1 MATIGFIGLGN
12 MGAPM
17 AANLLKAQHRIV
29 GYDIAAAARDTLAAG
44 GGHVC
49 AGIAEAAAAGDIII
63 TMLPA
68 GPQVRE
74 VYLGPDGVLAHARAG
89 ALLIDCSTIDVET
102 ARAVAAAAAA
112 KGLQML
118 DAPVSG
124 GVIGAEAGTLT
135 FMVGGEP
142 AAFARAEPVLQA
154 MGRTIVHAGP
164 SGAGQTAKI
173 CNNMI
178 LAVSMIAVC
187 EGFALAEKLGLPAQ
201 TLFDICSKSTSQC
214 WAMTGYCPV
223 PGPVP
228 AAPSNRA
235 YAPGFTAANM
245 LKDLRLAQQAAGATA
260 AATPLG
266 AAAANLYQL
275 YVDSGGGPLDFSGIM
290 QFLRRP
296 GPTATIKN

>member
-17 AANLLKAQHRIV
+17 AANLLKAGHQV
-29 GYDIAAAARDTLAAG
+29 TGYDIVASARAALAQQGGRAAASA
-44 GGHVC
+44 
-49 AGIAEAAAAGDIII
+49 AEAAAAGEIVI

-74 VYLGPDGVLAHARAG
+74 VYLGPEGVIARAQPG

-102 ARAVAAAAAA
+102 ARAVAAMAADSQF
-112 KGLQML
+112 LMV

-135 FMVGGEP
+135 FMVGGEV
-142 AAFARAEPVLQA
+142 AAFARAEPVLKA

-164 SGAGQTAKI
+164 AGNGQSAKI

-178 LAVSMIAVC
+178 LGASMIAVC
-187 EGFALAEKLGLPAQ
+187 EGLALAEKLGLSVQ

-228 AAPSNRA
+228 AAPSNRG

-275 YVDSGGGPLDFSGIM
+275 FVDSGAGGLDFSGIM
-290 QFLRRP
+290 RFLRQNSD
-296 GPTATIKN
+296 A

>member
-17 AANLLKAQHRIV
+17 AANLLTAGHQVV
-29 GYDIAAAARDTLAAG
+29 GYDVVASAGAALAQKGGRAVAG
-44 GGHVC
+44 
-49 AGIAEAAAAGDIII
+49 APEAAAAGEIVI

-68 GPQVRE
+68 GPQVRQ
-74 VYLGPDGVLAHARAG
+74 VYLGPDGIIARARPG

-102 ARAVAAAAAA
+102 ARAVAASAADS
-112 KGLQML
+112 GFEML

-135 FMVGGEP
+135 FMVGGE
-142 AAFARAEPVLQA
+142 ASAFARGESILQA
-154 MGRTIVHAGP
+154 MGKTIVHAGP
-164 SGAGQTAKI
+164 AGNGQTAKI

-178 LAVSMIAVC
+178 LGASMIAVC

-201 TLFDICSKSTSQC
+201 TLFDIASKSTSQC
-214 WAMTGYCPV
+214 WAMTSYCPV

-228 AAPSNRA
+228 AAPSNRG
-235 YAPGFTAANM
+235 YAPGFTAAMM

-266 AAAANLYQL
+266 AAAANLYQMF
-275 YVDSGGGPLDFSGIM
+275 VDGGDGQLDFSGIM
-290 QFLRRP
+290 RFLRRQSL
-296 GPTATIKN
+296 A

>member
-17 AANLLKAQHRIV
+17 AANLLKAGHQVI
-29 GYDIAAAARDTLAAG
+29 GYDLVASARAALEERGGRAAASA
-44 GGHVC
+44 
-49 AGIAEAAAAGDIII
+49 AEAAAAGEIVI

-74 VYLGPDGVLAHARAG
+74 VYLGPDGIIARAKPD

-102 ARAVAAAAAA
+102 ARAVAANA
-112 KGLQML
+112 GESQLLML

-135 FMVGGEP
+135 FMVGGE
-142 AAFARAEPVLQA
+142 AAAYARAEPILQA
-154 MGRTIVHAGP
+154 MGRTIVHAG
-164 SGAGQTAKI
+164 SAGNGQSAKI

-178 LAVSMIAVC
+178 LGASMIAVC
-187 EGFALAEKLGLPAQ
+187 EGFVLAERLGLSVQ

-214 WAMTGYCPV
+214 WAMTGYCPA

-228 AAPSNRA
+228 AAPSNRG

-245 LKDLRLAQQAAGATA
+245 LKDLRLAQQAAGTTAT
-260 AATPLG
+260 ATPLG
-266 AAAANLYQL
+266 AAAANLYQMF
-275 YVDSGGGPLDFSGIM
+275 VDSGAGGLDFSGIM
-290 QFLRRP
+290 RFINLQESNR
-296 GPTATIKN
+296 

>member
-17 AANLLKAQHRIV
+17 AANLLKAGHQV
-29 GYDIAAAARDTLAAG
+29 TGYDIVASARDALVQKGGHAAASA
-44 GGHVC
+44 
-49 AGIAEAAAAGDIII
+49 AEAAAAGDIVI

-74 VYLGPDGVLAHARAG
+74 VYLGPDGVIARAKPN
-89 ALLIDCSTIDVET
+89 ALLIDCSTIDVDT
-102 ARAVAAAAAA
+102 ARAVAATA
-112 KGLQML
+112 GESQLVML

-135 FMVGGEP
+135 FMVGGEV
-142 AAFARAEPVLQA
+142 AAYTRAEPILQA

-164 SGAGQTAKI
+164 AGSGQTAKI

-178 LAVSMIAVC
+178 LGASMIAVC

-228 AAPSNRA
+228 AAPANRG

-245 LKDLRLAQQAAGATA
+245 LKDLRLAQQAAGTTAT
-260 AATPLG
+260 ATPLG

-275 YVDSGGGPLDFSGIM
+275 AADAGADGLDFSSIFRLIRKPQGKI
-290 QFLRRP
+290 
-296 GPTATIKN
+296 

>member
-1 MATIGFIGLGN
+1 MARIGFIGLGN

-17 AANLLKAQHRIV
+17 AANLLKAQHRV
-29 GYDIAAAARDTLAAG
+29 TGFDLAAKALSALADKGGHAAASG
-44 GGHVC
+44 P
-49 AGIAEAAAAGDIII
+49 EAAAAGDIVI

-74 VYLGPDGVLAHARAG
+74 VYLGPDGILARARRG

-102 ARAVAAAAAA
+102 ARAVAATAAES
-112 KGLQML
+112 GLQML

-124 GVIGAEAGTLT
+124 GVIGAGAGGPPSR
-135 FMVGGEP
+135 GGAEP
-142 AAFARAEPVLQA
+142 AALARGEPILQA

-164 SGAGQTAKI
+164 SGNGQTAKI

-178 LAVSMIAVC
+178 LGASMIAVC
-187 EGFALAEKLGLPAQ
+187 EGFALGEKLGLPAQ

-228 AAPSNRA
+228 AAPSNRG

-245 LKDLRLAQQAAGATA
+245 LKDLRLAQQAAGVTG
-260 AATPLG
+260 AATPVG
-266 AAAANLYQL
+266 ALAVNLYQL
-275 YVDSGGGPLDFSGIM
+275 FVNSGGGPRDFSGIM
-290 QFLRRP
+290 RFINSIESR
-296 GPTATIKN
+296 G

>member
-1 MATIGFIGLGN
+1 MAKIGFIGLGN

-17 AANLLKAQHRIV
+17 AANLVKAQHHV
-29 GYDIAAAARDTLAAG
+29 TGFDLVAASVATLAENGGHAAASA
-44 GGHVC
+44 
-49 AGIAEAAAAGDIII
+49 AEATAAGDIVI

-68 GPQVRE
+68 GPQVRA
-74 VYLGPDGVLAHARAG
+74 VYLGPDGVIARAKPG
-89 ALLIDCSTIDVET
+89 ALLLDCSTIDVET
-102 ARAVAAAAAA
+102 ARLVAAEAAA

-124 GVIGAEAGTLT
+124 GTIGAAAATLT
-135 FMVGGEP
+135 FMVGGE
-142 AAFARAEPVLQA
+142 ASAFARAEPLLRA

-164 SGAGQTAKI
+164 SGNGQSAKI

-178 LAVSMIAVC
+178 LAASMIAVC

-201 TLFDICSKSTSQC
+201 TLFDICSTSTSQC

-228 AAPSNRA
+228 AAPSNRG
-235 YAPGFTAANM
+235 YAAGFTAANM

-275 YVDSGGGPLDFSGIM
+275 YVDGGAGGLDFSGIM
-290 QFLRRP
+290 QFIRRSEA
-296 GPTATIKN
+296 GK

>member
-17 AANLLKAQHRIV
+17 AANLLTAGHQVI
-29 GYDIAAAARDTLAAG
+29 GYDVVAGACAALAQKGGRAAASAP
-44 GGHVC
+44 
-49 AGIAEAAAAGDIII
+49 EAAAAGEIVI

-68 GPQVRE
+68 GPQVRQ
-74 VYLGPDGVLAHARAG
+74 VYLGPDGVIARARRG

-102 ARAVAAAAAA
+102 ARAVAAAA
-112 KGLQML
+112 GDSGFEML

-135 FMVGGEP
+135 FMVGGE
-142 AAFARAEPVLQA
+142 ASAFARGESILQA
-154 MGRTIVHAGP
+154 MGKTIVHAGP
-164 SGAGQTAKI
+164 AGNGQTAKI

-178 LAVSMIAVC
+178 LGASMIAVC

-201 TLFDICSKSTSQC
+201 TLFDIASKSTSQC
-214 WAMTGYCPV
+214 WAMTSYCPV

-228 AAPSNRA
+228 AAPSNRG
-235 YAPGFTAANM
+235 YAPGFTAAMM

-260 AATPLG
+260 AVTPLG
-266 AAAANLYQL
+266 AAAANLYQML
-275 YVDSGGGPLDFSGIM
+275 VDGGDGQLDFSGIM
-290 QFLRRP
+290 RFLRRQ
-296 GPTATIKN
+296 GSNA

>member
-17 AANLLKAQHRIV
+17 AANLVKAQHRV
-29 GYDIAAAARDTLAAG
+29 SGYDILAAPAAALAEQ
-44 GGHVC
+44 GGHR
-49 AGIAEAAAAGDIII
+49 AAEIAEAAAAGDIVI

-74 VYLGPDGVLAHARAG
+74 VYLGPGGVIANARPG

-102 ARAVAAAAAA
+102 ARMVAAEAAA
-112 KGLQML
+112 KGLAML

-124 GVIGAEAGTLT
+124 GTIGAAAATLT
-135 FMVGGEP
+135 FMVGGDA
-142 AAFARAEPVLQA
+142 AAFARGAPVLKA

-178 LAVSMIAVC
+178 LGASMIAVC
-187 EGFALAEKLGLPAQ
+187 EGFALAEKLGLSAQ
-201 TLFDICSKSTSQC
+201 TLFDICSTSTSQC

-228 AAPSNRA
+228 AAPSNRG

-245 LKDLRLAQQAAGATA
+245 LKDLRLAQQAAGMTA

-275 YVDSGGGPLDFSGIM
+275 YVDAGGGPLDFSGIM
-290 QFLRRP
+290 EFLRRP
-296 GPTATIKN
+296 PAGK

>member
-12 MGAPM
+12 MGGPM
-17 AANLLKAQHRIV
+17 AANLVKAQHRIA
-29 GYDIAAAARDTLAAG
+29 GYDIAAEARAALAEN
-44 GGHVC
+44 GGHAASGV
-49 AGIAEAAAAGDIII
+49 AEAASAGDIVI

-68 GPQVRE
+68 GPQVRA
-74 VYLGPDGVLAHARAG
+74 VYLGPDGIIAHARPG

-102 ARAVAAAAAA
+102 ARLVAATAAEQ
-112 KGLQML
+112 GLEML

-124 GVIGAEAGTLT
+124 GVIGAEAASLT

-142 AAFARAEPVLQA
+142 AAFARAEPVLKA

-164 SGAGQTAKI
+164 AGSGQTAKI

-178 LAVSMIAVC
+178 LAASMIAVC
-187 EGFALAEKLGLPAQ
+187 EGFALADKLGLPAQ

-228 AAPSNRA
+228 AAPSNRG
-235 YAPGFTAANM
+235 YAAGFTAANM

-275 YVDSGGGPLDFSGIM
+275 YVDSGGGALDFSGIM
-290 QFLRRP
+290 QLLRRP
-296 GPTATIKN
+296 KPGE

>member
-17 AANLLKAQHRIV
+17 AANLLKAQHRIA
-29 GYDIAAAARDTLAAG
+29 GYDVVAAARSALAEQ
-44 GGHVC
+44 GGHAA
-49 AGIAEAAAAGDIII
+49 AGIAEAAAAGDIVI

-74 VYLGPDGVLAHARAG
+74 VYFGPDGVLAHARPG

-102 ARAVAAAAAA
+102 ARVVAAAAAES
-112 KGLQML
+112 GRQML

-135 FMVGGEP
+135 FMVGGE
-142 AAFARAEPVLQA
+142 ADAFARGDPILQA

-164 SGAGQTAKI
+164 SGNGQTAKI

-178 LAVSMIAVC
+178 LGASMIAVC
-187 EGFALAEKLGLPAQ
+187 EGFALGEKLGLPAQ
-201 TLFDICSKSTSQC
+201 TLFDICSESTSQC

-223 PGPVP
+223 PGPV
-228 AAPSNRA
+228 
-235 YAPGFTAANM
+235 
-245 LKDLRLAQQAAGATA
+245 
-260 AATPLG
+260 
-266 AAAANLYQL
+266 
-275 YVDSGGGPLDFSGIM
+275 
-290 QFLRRP
+290 
-296 GPTATIKN
+296 